1 MQPYNQTQV
10 SDRKMALKTSQR
22 QWTHVEDTIV
32 KSLLHPAID
41 SQFKAI
47 ATAPDHNCLWNAICL
62 CLGLPEYRQIEF
74 RNVTRSTILENEEH
88 FRSILVDNMMGETFE
103 TVLDACLQSNQSAGW
118 GNEYHVLALAI
129 ALNRNIY
136 VYSTFMNDTT
146 GRFFQNARIDISK
159 LVTLFE
165 DKCAQTS
172 QHRNYQPVKDINC
185 RSPLCLFY
193 DKSHYTALV
202 PRVSNPVY
210 CIPHQVIVQSIDSDD
225 THDSKRLHDKTPS
238 GISDEIMIDKTLNSK
253 VSNKPV
259 KKKKHA
265 IMKTAGENNDARSDW
280 SEWYRKLSEDEKKA
294 YNQRKAKNKNARKK
308 SPQNTAPNGHSK
320 TVQSAWL
327 KWYNKLSTDEK
338 RDYNQKKAKN
348 KNAKKKSVKTH
359 KTTEPNAL
367 DIMKENKNIQ
377 SAWSKWYSK
386 LNADEKK
393 AYNQKKAKSSIAR
406 QKPAQKT
413 TRKTTNPSS
422 PKSAGESKPVQ
433 SAWVKWYNKLSPSEK
448 RDYNRRKAKNRKG
461 LPNEKKAYNQKKA
474 KSSIARQKPAQKTTH
489 KTTNPSSSKSADE
502 SKPVQSAW
510 VKWYNKLSPSEKRDY
525 NRRKAK
531 NRKGLPNIK
540 DNRNVQS
547 TWSKWYSKLSQD
559 EKKAYN
565 KSKAKNKKSED
576 RSMENKTYYQKH
588 GEESKTK
595 GRKRKTEL
603 YEDPV
608 TKEKLKEESR
618 KRLKLVRGE
627 QKEKRKDFNYLLQ
640 QANMTMQ
647 EFPALACTVCH
658 RARYKEQVLP
668 CRRNKYN
675 NTVDIQKA
683 MTGDYIHKCDSSCT
697 DSSKYH
703 KLKKKEWICFTCDRH
718 LRKGNVPPQAIVNGL
733 RLDPIPEELKALNP
747 LEKHLIS
754 IIQAFQ
760 KIVPLPRG
768 GQKGVRGQMV
778 CVPADLQKTADT
790 LPWTLDTNNLIRVKL
805 KRKLKYKGHHLY
817 MTVSQEKIMKAI
829 MKLKDINTLYKDITI
844 NDNWVTEMIEK
855 GYTQLV
861 DELYVPTEEEQ
872 YEVYLE
878 SQKDI
883 ELLFGEYSKDE
894 DVLYDVFFESKIEE
908 GVEYLDGKYGKEMLV
923 NRRIHKELEKELE
936 NDIIMFNTEDK
947 TLSMYIDA
955 DEMAEHEEYI
965 EDPDLRKEYNHYIAG
980 IEADNSNTMNEEIEP
995 NIHPLDRDTEHPFQI
1010 SSLQQIDPSAVM
1022 SDGDVMSVAP
1032 SEGKRPVNALQSEAM
1047 CYPVIYPTGKN
1058 AFLTQT
1064 ELGIYKQDRPR
1075 DISITKYFDSRV
1087 LSIDNRLQGDS
1098 EWIFYAQFLKEVEQ
1112 VRNAATIAMKKG
1124 PGITTQGQ
1132 KLTVGDLIDDNKL
1145 NKSVIR
1151 TNLGYRYLSDVPATP
1166 AYWEKTMNGL
1176 FAGFKQIGPPSFFI
1190 SFSAADRRW
1199 PEIAQAMLAQ
1209 QGKDPGIWDTLTWSE
1224 YCELVNR
1231 NPVTAVL
1238 MFERRVTQFVK
1249 IMTSDCQPLGG
1260 KVNDM
1265 FLRREMQD
1273 RGWPH
1278 IHAMVW
1284 VEGAPSPDVSD
1295 PEHIKFAEQAIS
1307 CALPDENED
1316 PVLYEIVTS
1325 VQRHSR
1331 THSKTCFKN
1340 RTSDCR
1346 FDYPKPIATC
1356 TYVLRPTEPPAGI
1369 TIKEWQ
1375 KSATEIVS
1383 RVKNFLTE
1391 TQDLQRF
1398 TVENVLSA
1406 CDTNE
1411 EEYKAALGALC
1422 KREQIV
1428 LRRNPIES
1436 WINFYNKDLL
1446 KFWSGNMDIQ
1456 YIYNPYACAKYC
1468 LSYIA
1473 KAEREMGDLMRKAQH
1488 EARQGNMEAIAEL
1501 RHLGDIYLTHRSV
1514 SVMEAVYRLTQLPLK
1529 TFTRDVVF
1537 IPVDDA
1543 SYRFSLPLKVLQQ
1556 KNKASS
1562 QIWTANIV
1570 DRYLARPNQAVFIN
1584 MTLAEFAADYQR
1596 HAVSNTDDNDTKK
1609 ENVYKLVGDMGY
1621 IHKRGKR
1628 AIIRYFKANVTR
1640 EPERYYKNLI
1650 RLYFPHRKLEIL
1662 PPYQSYEEMF
1672 FRSKTLNAEHNVVS
1686 ICDIVQDNL
1695 SKFEKNAVMM
1705 EDCWEECRNSTGDD
1719 QFAWA
1724 DLAPSTEED
1733 RLNQVDEREEMEQLD
1748 EDYIEDEPVSQS
1760 FPNEIDTTQQAYTIA
1775 STPMVATNELNEMIR
1790 KMNDQQYPFLMHIRE
1805 WCLKTIRGEK
1815 PDPFYIHLTG
1825 SAGTGKSHLV
1835 RSIYQLATRILQQ
1848 APSNSD
1854 LDSGEVV
1861 LLTSYTGSAAFNI
1874 GGSTIHS
1881 LFSIPLNP
1889 PKEYK
1894 PIKPPGLHEIER
1906 KLSKIK
1912 LLIIDEISFV
1922 DKNLLGWIH
1931 GRLKQV
1937 KKLLNSPH
1945 APFGNTSVLAVG
1957 DFFQLAPIAKQMVC
1971 KKSPNTEYLWGI
1983 FVLYQLDEIIRQKG
1997 DTSFAEMLNRK
2008 RVRVRHGK
2016 KLTPLQEKDEKL
2028 LQSREIAYNPES
2040 SDYPHGVYHLFSR
2053 WEEVDDHN
2061 AVMLEQVCSEKRN
2074 IMAVDKK
2081 YQGGKVYV
2089 LESPQA
2095 TETPFQPRELNIGV
2109 GARAML
2115 KMNLDVQDGLANSQ
2129 IGTVVYIHDGKLPNG
2144 QPECIYIKF
2153 DDERVGQK
2161 LRRQHVFPA
2170 GVPKDSVPI
2179 MPLSYELSRGSG
2191 SKVVRFQY
2199 PLVLAWAGTIHS
2211 SQGRTLQEV
2220 VVSFHKMF
2228 AKGQA
2233 YVALSRVTS
2242 SAGLYLL
2249 DVNSSKIYCDES
2261 IIDCYASMPKLDIN
2275 HNVLPDCR
2283 MLTIVHHNVEGL
2295 RGHRDD
2301 LLRCKQLF
2309 PCDFL
2314 CVTESH
2320 CQEMQNQNDLMPG
2333 YMYSG
2338 RSRKE
2343 CYNIGKEHFLNDLKK
2358 AAKGGV
2364 GIFIANHIQSTCDT
2378 QAVDFWF
2385 EDITIEH
2392 IGISLLDPNN
2402 GTFNI
2407 ICMYRP
2413 PKLPMHHF
2421 CAEARKLLLRITPG
2435 SATIIVGDFNED
2447 GRKTGLPIQTM
2458 FATNGYKQLISK
2470 PTTSDKNGAILDHI
2484 YISENIAYIFSE
2496 KLNSGVIPT
2505 HFSFHEATYVTF

>member
-1 MQPYNQTQV
+1 MQPNT
-10 SDRKMALKTSQR
+10 SDQKSDSGMSPNTSGALHKA
-22 QWTHVEDTIV
+22 EDNRV
-32 KSLLHPAID
+32 KSLLHPALYNE
-41 SQFKAI
+41 FKPVS
-47 ATAPDHNCLWNAICL
+47 TAPDNNCLWNAICL
-62 CLGLPEYRQIEF
+62 CLGLPEERQIEF
-74 RNVTRSTILENEEH
+74 RGLTLRTLLENEAH
-88 FRSILVDNMMGETFE
+88 FRKILKGNKNNETFE
-103 TVLDACLQSNQSAGW
+103 SVIDACLQSNQYDGW

-136 VYSTFMNDTT
+136 VYSTFKNDTT
-146 GRFFQNARIDISK
+146 DRFFQNARIDISNLAK
-159 LVTLFE
+159 MFVMQS
-165 DKCAQTS
+165 AQTS
-172 QHRNYQPVKDINC
+172 QHRNYQPSKGINC
-185 RSPLCLFY
+185 RSPICLFFHQ
-193 DKSHYTALV
+193 SHYTALI
-202 PRVSNPVY
+202 PRIAHPTY
-210 CIPHQVIVQSIDSDD
+210 CIPHQVIVQSVRSDNTRGFSVSSGTLQAKTSNQTAPD
-225 THDSKRLHDKTPS
+225 ITMNSGTSNQSIRDSKKGQSRW
-238 GISDEIMIDKTLNSK
+238 SK
-253 VSNKPV
+253 W
-259 KKKKHA
+259 
-265 IMKTAGENNDARSDW
+265 W
-280 SEWYRKLSEDEKKA
+280 SKLSADDRKA
-294 YNQRKAKNKNARKK
+294 YNQRKAEERRARKRCAEEK
-308 SPQNTAPNGHSK
+308 TLENDSSSVKKLAKTDKTMVSSLNRISRQSPESKKNQSKWSKWWGKLTA
-320 TVQSAWL
+320 
-327 KWYNKLSTDEK
+327 EK
-338 RDYNQKKAKN
+338 RKIYNQKKSDERRARKRFSEEHSLKSVSRPIKKMISSQGNASSKSSDSNKAKSKWSKWWSKLTIDERKTYNQKKAK
-348 KNAKKKSVKTH
+348 
-359 KTTEPNAL
+359 E
-367 DIMKENKNIQ
+367 
-377 SAWSKWYSK
+377 
-386 LNADEKK
+386 
-393 AYNQKKAKSSIAR
+393 R
-406 QKPAQKT
+406 C
-413 TRKTTNPSS
+413 TRKS
-422 PKSAGESKPVQ
+422 
-433 SAWVKWYNKLSPSEK
+433 
-448 RDYNRRKAKNRKG
+448 
-461 LPNEKKAYNQKKA
+461 
-474 KSSIARQKPAQKTTH
+474 
-489 KTTNPSSSKSADE
+489 SSSKHS
-502 SKPVQSAW
+502 
-510 VKWYNKLSPSEKRDY
+510 SE
-525 NRRKAK
+525 NVSHSV
-531 NRKGLPNIK
+531 
-540 DNRNVQS
+540 RNTAFLQS
-547 TWSKWYSKLSQD
+547 TWSKWYKKQTDSKR
-559 EKKAYN
+559 KIYN
-565 KSKAKNKKSED
+565 GKKSEKKNKEK
-576 RSMENKTYYQKH
+576 RSAENSVHYKRNSDAAQEKY
-588 GEESKTK
+588 
-595 GRKRKTEL
+595 RKAKVIEKEKSRKKRNEL
-603 YEDPV
+603 YADPV
-608 TKEKLKEESR
+608 MREKLKAASK
-618 KRLKLVRGE
+618 KRQKLQRE
-627 QKEKRKDFNYLLQ
+627 YKKAKFRDINYLIQ
-640 QANMTMQ
+640 QANLAMQ

-658 RARYKEQVLP
+658 RARFREQVLL
-668 CRRNKYN
+668 CKRSKYHTTAKLQN
-675 NTVDIQKA
+675 A
-683 MTGDYIHKCDSSCT
+683 MTGDYIHKCDAACI

-703 KLKKKEWICFTCDRH
+703 DLRKKEWICFTCDRH
-718 LRKGNVPPQAIVNGL
+718 LKKGDVPPQAIVNGL
-733 RLDPIPEELKALNP
+733 RLDPIPEELKVLNP

-790 LPWTLDTNNLIRVKL
+790 LPWTLNTNNLIRVKL

-817 MTVSQEKIMKAI
+817 MTVSQQRIMKAV
-829 MKLKDINTLYKDITI
+829 MKLKEINPNYKDIKI
-844 NDNWVTEMIEK
+844 NENWVKDMIER

-861 DELYVPTEEEQ
+861 DELYEPTVEEQ

-878 SQKDI
+878 SQR
-883 ELLFGEYSKDE
+883 ELEHLFGEAGKQE
-894 DVLYDVFFESKIEE
+894 DDILYDIFFESKIEE
-908 GVEYLDGKYGKEMLV
+908 GVEYLEGKCGKEMLIS
-923 NRRIHKELEKELE
+923 RRIQKETDKEIE
-936 NDIIMFNTEDK
+936 SDISLLTVEHTTCDMQVDDDDI
-947 TLSMYIDA
+947 A
-955 DEMAEHEEYI
+955 RHEELI
-965 EDPDLRKEYNHYIAG
+965 EDSALRKEYDDYIAQMTDDG
-980 IEADNSNTMNEEIEP
+980 ITAKHGQSEP

-1010 SSLQQIDPSAVM
+1010 SSLQQIDPTAVM
-1022 SDGDVMSVAP
+1022 SDGDVMSIAP

-1047 CYPVIYPTGKN
+1047 CYPVIYPTGRN
-1058 AFLTQT
+1058 TLLTKT
-1064 ELGIYKQDRPR
+1064 ETGIYKQERPK
-1075 DISITKYFDSRV
+1075 DISTTKYFDGRV
-1087 LSIDNRLQGDS
+1087 LSIDNRFQGDS

-1112 VRNAATIAMKKG
+1112 VRNAATIALKKG
-1124 PGITTQGQ
+1124 PGITTQGK
-1132 KLTVGDLIDDNKL
+1132 KLTVEDLIDNNKL
-1145 NKSVIR
+1145 NWVIR
-1151 TNLGYRYLSDVPATP
+1151 NNLGYRYLSDTP
-1166 AYWEKTMNGL
+1166 GTPPYWEKTMNGL

-1209 QGKDPGIWDTLTWSE
+1209 QGKDPSIWDTLTWSE

-1238 MFERRVTQFVK
+1238 MFERRVSQFVK
-1249 IMTSDCQPLGG
+1249 IMTSDCHPLGG
-1260 KVNDM
+1260 KVSDM

-1284 VEGAPSPDVSD
+1284 VEGAPSPEASD
-1295 PEHIKFAEQAIS
+1295 EEHIKFAEQAIS

-1316 PVLYEIVTS
+1316 PALYEIVTS

-1346 FDYPKPIATC
+1346 FDYPKPISTS
-1356 TYVLRPTEPPAGI
+1356 TYVLRPREPPAG
-1369 TIKEWQ
+1369 TTMKEWQ
-1375 KSATEIVS
+1375 TAATEIV
-1383 RVKNFLTE
+1383 RKVKHFLTQ
-1391 TQDLQRF
+1391 TQDLQRY
-1398 TVENVLSA
+1398 TVQDVLSA
-1406 CDTNE
+1406 CGTNE
-1411 EEYKAALGALC
+1411 EEYKEALGAVC
-1422 KREQIV
+1422 KREQII

-1436 WINFYNKDLL
+1436 WVNFYNKDLL
-1446 KFWSGNMDIQ
+1446 RFWSGNMDIQ

-1488 EARQGNMEAIAEL
+1488 EARTGNMDAIAEL

-1543 SYRFSLPLKVLQQ
+1543 SYRFSLPLKVLSQ

-1570 DRYLARPNQAVFIN
+1570 DRYLARPNLAVFNN
-1584 MTLAEFAADYQR
+1584 MTLAEFAADYRR
-1596 HAVSNTDDNDTKK
+1596 HAVSNSDDKA
-1609 ENVYKLVGDMGY
+1609 NVYKLTGDMGY
-1621 IHKRGKR
+1621 IQKRGKR
-1628 AIIRYFKANVTR
+1628 AIIRYFKANVNR

-1705 EDCWEECRNSTGDD
+1705 EDCWEECRNNKGDD

-1724 DLAPSTEED
+1724 DLAPSTEEE

-1760 FPNEIDTTQQAYTIA
+1760 FPDEIETAQQAYTIA
-1775 STPMVATNELNEMIR
+1775 STPMVTTNELNEMIR

-1815 PDPFYIHLTG
+1815 PDPFFIHLTG

-1848 APSNSD
+1848 APADSD

-1937 KKLLNSPH
+1937 KKLLHSPH

-1971 KKSPNTEYLWGI
+1971 KKSPDTDYLWGI

-1997 DTSFAEMLNRK
+1997 DTNFAEMLNRM
-2008 RVRVRHGK
+2008 RVRVRDGK
-2016 KLTPLQEKDEKL
+2016 RLTPLLEKDEKL
-2028 LQSREIAYNPES
+2028 LQSREIAYNPDS
-2040 SDYPHGVYHLFSR
+2040 ADYPHDVYHLFSR
-2053 WEEVDDHN
+2053 WEDVDDHN
-2061 AVMLEQVCSEKRN
+2061 ALMLERICSEKRN

-2089 LESPQA
+2089 LESPQ
-2095 TETPFQPRELNIGV
+2095 TIETPFQPRELNIGV

-2115 KMNLDVQDGLANSQ
+2115 KMNLDVKDGLANSQ
-2129 IGTVVYIHDGKLPNG
+2129 IGTVTYIHDGKLPNG

-2153 DDERVGQK
+2153 DDERVGQN
-2161 LRRQHVFPA
+2161 LRRQHVFPVD
-2170 GVPKDSVPI
+2170 VPKDSVPI
-2179 MPLSYELSRGSG
+2179 MPLSYELSRGQG

-2211 SQGRTLQEV
+2211 SQGRTLQKV

-2249 DVNSSKIYCDES
+2249 DVNSSKIYCDEG
-2261 IIDCYASMPKLDIN
+2261 IIDCYASMPRLDIN
-2275 HNVLPDCR
+2275 LNVLPDSR

-2295 RGHRDD
+2295 IGHRDD

-2320 CQEMQNQNDLMPG
+2320 CQEIQNRNDLMPD

-2343 CYNIGKEHFLNDLKK
+2343 CYKLGKEHFLKDLKD

-2364 GIFIANHIQSTCDT
+2364 GMFIANHLLSTSGM

-2385 EDITIEH
+2385 EDIPIEH

-2402 GTFNI
+2402 GMFNI
-2407 ICMYRP
+2407 ISMYRP
-2413 PKLPMHHF
+2413 PKLPIHYF
-2421 CAEARKLLLRITPG
+2421 CAEVRKLLSRITPG

-2447 GRKTGLPIQTM
+2447 GRKTGQPIQTM
-2458 FATNGYKQLISK
+2458 FATNGYEQLIFQ

-2496 KLNSGVIPT
+2496 KLKSGVIPT

>member
-1 MQPYNQTQV
+1 MDTQFQAV
-10 SDRKMALKTSQR
+10 Q
-22 QWTHVEDTIV
+22 
-32 KSLLHPAID
+32 
-41 SQFKAI
+41 
-47 ATAPDHNCLWNAICL
+47 TAPDHNCLWNSICL
-62 CLGLPEYRQIEF
+62 CLGLPEHKQMEF
-74 RNVTRSTILENEEH
+74 RNLTLSMILEHREH
-88 FRSILVDNMMGETFE
+88 FQKLVKHDRNNETIE
-103 TVLDACLQSNQSAGW
+103 TIIDACLQSNQSNGW

-136 VYSTFMNDTT
+136 VYSSFKDSIT
-146 GRFFQNARIDISK
+146 GRLFQNARLDISK
-159 LVTLFE
+159 LAQMFSN
-165 DKCAQTS
+165 KCAQTS
-172 QHRNYQPVKDINC
+172 QHRNFQPFKAINS

-193 DKSHYTALV
+193 HQSHYTALI
-202 PRVSNPVY
+202 PRISNPIY
-210 CIPHQVIVQSIDSDD
+210 CVPHEVILQSLD
-225 THDSKRLHDKTPS
+225 TPKQSTYLGSECSQQEVSQKSQANGSQSRWSKWY
-238 GISDEIMIDKTLNSK
+238 
-253 VSNKPV
+253 
-259 KKKKHA
+259 
-265 IMKTAGENNDARSDW
+265 NNLSAD
-280 SEWYRKLSEDEKKA
+280 RKLA
-294 YNQRKAKNKNARKK
+294 YNQRKAKAKSAESKSAQNKNYYEKHSSTIQEKQKEYYSEPGKRERKIAASKKRQREKYADSHGKEEIKAERRKRQKK
-308 SPQNTAPNGHSK
+308 SYEDPLTRHSK
-320 TVQSAWL
+320 IAAS
-327 KWYNKLSTDEK
+327 KK
-338 RDYNQKKAKN
+338 RQREIYADPERKEEIKAERRKRQKKSYKD
-348 KNAKKKSVKTH
+348 
-359 KTTEPNAL
+359 P
-367 DIMKENKNIQ
+367 
-377 SAWSKWYSK
+377 
-386 LNADEKK
+386 
-393 AYNQKKAKSSIAR
+393 IAR
-406 QKPAQKT
+406 QRKIAASQQRQRGRCANSEGKEERKAQQ
-413 TRKTTNPSS
+413 RKSQR
-422 PKSAGESKPVQ
+422 KSYGDPIKRKGQIAASKQWQRKMYADPTGR
-433 SAWVKWYNKLSPSEK
+433 EK
-448 RDYNRRKAKNRKG
+448 IKAKNRKMQRKSY
-461 LPNEKKAYNQKKA
+461 NITKVKEKKKNASKKT
-474 KSSIARQKPAQKTTH
+474 Q
-489 KTTNPSSSKSADE
+489 N
-502 SKPVQSAW
+502 
-510 VKWYNKLSPSEKRDY
+510 
-525 NRRKAK
+525 
-531 NRKGLPNIK
+531 
-540 DNRNVQS
+540 
-547 TWSKWYSKLSQD
+547 
-559 EKKAYN
+559 
-565 KSKAKNKKSED
+565 
-576 RSMENKTYYQKH
+576 
-588 GEESKTK
+588 
-595 GRKRKTEL
+595 RKRKNE
-603 YEDPV
+603 
-608 TKEKLKEESR
+608 
-618 KRLKLVRGE
+618 
-627 QKEKRKDFNYLLQ
+627 KEKRKDINYLIQ
-640 QANMTMQ
+640 QAKLAMQ

-658 RARYKEQVLP
+658 RARFREQVVP
-668 CRRNKYN
+668 CQRSKYLNRN
-675 NTVDIQKA
+675 DLQLS
-683 MTGDYIHKCDSSCT
+683 MTGDYVHTCQVGCT
-697 DSSKYH
+697 DNSKYH
-703 KLKKKEWICFTCDRH
+703 ELKKKEWICFTCDRH
-718 LRKGNVPPQAIVNGL
+718 LKKGDIPPQAIANGL
-733 RLDPIPEELKALNP
+733 RLAPIPDELKALNP

-790 LPWTLDTNNLIRVKL
+790 LPWTLDTNNLVRVKL

-817 MTVSQEKIMKAI
+817 MTVSQERIMKAI
-829 MKLKDINTLYKDITI
+829 MKLKEINPLYKDITI
-844 NDNWVTEMIEK
+844 NENWVREMVER

-878 SQKDI
+878 SQKEI
-883 ELLFGEYSKDE
+883 ESVCDGASKD
-894 DVLYDVFFESKIEE
+894 DGNVLYDVFFEGKIEE
-908 GVEYLDGKYGKEMLV
+908 GVEYLEGKYGKEMIQS
-923 NRRIHKELEKELE
+923 RRIQREAEKELE
-936 NDIIMFNTEDK
+936 NDIVMFNREEETFNMQVD
-947 TLSMYIDA
+947 T
-955 DEMAEHEEYI
+955 DEMAEHDEHIGYT
-965 EDPDLRKEYNHYIAG
+965 DLRKEYDDYIA
-980 IEADNSNTMNEEIEP
+980 EMEVDNLNAKDEQTES

-1022 SDGDVMSVAP
+1022 SDGDVMSIAP
-1032 SEGKRPVNALQSEAM
+1032 SEGKHPVNAIQSEAM

-1058 AFLTQT
+1058 AFLSQT
-1064 ELGIYKQDRPR
+1064 DTGIYKQERPR
-1075 DISITKYFDSRV
+1075 NISITKYFDARV
-1087 LSIDNRLQGDS
+1087 LSIDNRFQGDS

-1112 VRNAATIAMKKG
+1112 VRNAASIALKKG

-1132 KLTVGDLIDDNKL
+1132 KLTVGDLIDNNKL
-1145 NKSVIR
+1145 NKTVIR
-1151 TNLGYRYLSDVPATP
+1151 TNLGYRYLSDTP
-1166 AYWEKTMNGL
+1166 GTPPYWEKGMNGL

-1209 QGKDPGIWDTLTWSE
+1209 QGKDPNIWDTLTWSE

-1249 IMTSDCQPLGG
+1249 IMTSECQPLGG

-1284 VEGAPSPDVSD
+1284 VEGAPSPDASD
-1295 PEHIKFAEQAIS
+1295 EEHIKFAEQAIS

-1346 FDYPKPIATC
+1346 FDYPKPISTS
-1356 TYVLRPTEPPAGI
+1356 TYVLKPREPPAGI
-1369 TIKEWQ
+1369 TMKEWQ
-1375 KSATEIVS
+1375 KAAAEIVGK
-1383 RVKNFLTE
+1383 VKNFLTQ

-1398 TVENVLSA
+1398 TVEDVLSA

-1411 EEYKAALGALC
+1411 EEYKIALGALC

-1436 WINFYNKDLL
+1436 WVNFYNKDLL
-1446 KFWSGNMDIQ
+1446 RFWSGNMDIQ

-1473 KAEREMGDLMRKAQH
+1473 KAEREMGDLMRKAQY
-1488 EARQGNMEAIAEL
+1488 EARTGNMDAIAEL

-1543 SYRFSLPLKVLQQ
+1543 SYRFSLPLKVLSQ

-1570 DRYLARPNQAVFIN
+1570 DRYLARPSIAVFNN

-1596 HAVSNTDDNDTKK
+1596 HAISNTDHNNTKK
-1609 ENVYKLVGDMGY
+1609 ENVYKLRGDMGN

-1628 AIIRYFKANVTR
+1628 AIIRYFKANVNR

-1672 FRSKTLNAEHNVVS
+1672 FRSKTLNAEHEVVS

-1705 EDCWEECRNSTGDD
+1705 EDCWEECRNSTGND

-1724 DLAPSTEED
+1724 DLAPNAEEE

-1760 FPNEIDTTQQAYTIA
+1760 FPDEIETAQQSYAIA
-1775 STPMVATNELNEMIR
+1775 STPMVSTNELNEMIR

-1805 WCLKTIRGEK
+1805 WCLQTLRGEN
-1815 PDPFYIHLTG
+1815 PDPFFIHLTG

-1848 APSNSD
+1848 APTNSD

-1889 PKEYK
+1889 PKKYK
-1894 PIKPPGLHEIER
+1894 PIKPPGLHEVER

-1957 DFFQLAPIAKQMVC
+1957 DFFQLAPIAKEMVC
-1971 KKSPNTEYLWGI
+1971 KKSPNTDYLWGI

-1997 DTSFAEMLNRK
+1997 DTSFAEMLNRLRI
-2008 RVRVRHGK
+2008 RVRDGK
-2016 KLTPLQEKDEKL
+2016 RLKPLLKKDEEL
-2028 LQSREIAYNPES
+2028 LQSREIPYNPNS
-2040 SDYPHGVYHLFSR
+2040 PDYPHDVYHLFSI
-2053 WEEVDDHN
+2053 WQDVDDHN
-2061 AVMLEQVCSEKRN
+2061 ALMLERVCSKKRN
-2074 IMAVDKK
+2074 IIAVDKK
-2081 YQGGKVYV
+2081 YQGGRVYV

-2109 GARAML
+2109 GARVML
-2115 KMNLDVQDGLANSQ
+2115 KMNLDVKDGLANSQ

-2153 DDERVGQK
+2153 DDERVGQN
-2161 LRRQHVFPA
+2161 LRRQHVFPTS
-2170 GVPKDSVPI
+2170 VPKDSVPI
-2179 MPLSYELSRGSG
+2179 MPLSYELSRGQG

-2211 SQGRTLQEV
+2211 SQGRTLQNV
-2220 VVSFHKMF
+2220 VVSFHKIF

-2242 SAGLYLL
+2242 SGGLYLL
-2249 DVNSSKIYCDES
+2249 EVNSRKIYCDES
-2261 IIDCYASMPKLDIN
+2261 IIECYASMPKLDIN
-2275 HNVLPDCR
+2275 LNVLPDCR
-2283 MLTIVHHNVEGL
+2283 MFTIVHHNVEGL
-2295 RGHRDD
+2295 KAHTVD

-2320 CQEMQNQNDLMPG
+2320 CEAMQSRNDFIPE
-2333 YMYSG
+2333 YTYSG

-2343 CYNIGKEHFLNDLKK
+2343 CYNLGTEHVLNDLKN

-2364 GIFIANHIQSTCDT
+2364 GIFVANHLLSTSDIQV
-2378 QAVDFWF
+2378 VDFWF
-2385 EDITIEH
+2385 EDIPIEH
-2392 IGISLLDPNN
+2392 TGITLLDANN

-2413 PKLPMHHF
+2413 PKLPLPYF
-2421 CAEARKLLLRITPG
+2421 CTEARKLLSRITPG

-2447 GRKTGLPIQTM
+2447 ARQSSQPIHTM
-2458 FATNGYKQLISK
+2458 FSSNGYKQLISQ
-2470 PTTSDKNGAILDHI
+2470 PTTCDKNGAILDHI
-2484 YISENIAYIFSE
+2484 YVSENIAHIYSTRM
-2496 KLNSGVIPT
+2496 KCGVIPT
-2505 HFSFHEATYVTF
+2505 HFSFHEATYVTI